1 MLRFFLFDQLRF
13 LFIPI
18 KVIKFIIKLVQIEII
33 IVLSLDVLHQYI
45 GSIRNKLGFQ
55 PLLIDPS
62 IR

>member
-1 MLRFFLFDQLRF
+1 MLRFFLLDQLRF

-33 IVLSLDVLHQYI
+33 IVLSLDVLHKYI
-45 GSIRNKLGFQ
+45 CSIRNKLGFQ
-55 PLLIDPS
+55 PLLIDPR